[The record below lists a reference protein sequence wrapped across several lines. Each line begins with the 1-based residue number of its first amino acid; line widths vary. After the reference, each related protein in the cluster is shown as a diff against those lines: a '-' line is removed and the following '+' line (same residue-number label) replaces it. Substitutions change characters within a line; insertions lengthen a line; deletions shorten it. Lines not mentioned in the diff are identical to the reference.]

1 VSLEAEESLADLDS
15 PESWLP
21 SAGLSALALDF
32 FGAPTSGADSSA
44 TARRD
49 LRTGLASWISSI
61 Y

>member
-1 VSLEAEESLADLDS
+1 MDLDS

-21 SAGLSALALDF
+21 SAGLSAFALDF
-32 FGAPTSGADSSA
+32 LGELSASGAEASA

-49 LRTGLASWISSI
+49 LRSGLSDWISSI